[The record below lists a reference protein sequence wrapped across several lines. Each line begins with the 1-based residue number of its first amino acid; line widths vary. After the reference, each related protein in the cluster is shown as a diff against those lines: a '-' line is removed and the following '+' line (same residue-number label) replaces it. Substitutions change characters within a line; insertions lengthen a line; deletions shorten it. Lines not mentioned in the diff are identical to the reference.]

1 MYSDS
6 NSATITLTV
15 SLKAGSAPAQPMSTT
30 FDQQGGSIGRRDE
43 NDWVLPDPERFISG
57 RHALIFY
64 SENAFHLTDTS
75 SNGVF
80 INRSATALGKDNV
93 IKLEDGDTIGVGDY
107 EITVSLPKP
116 ETLAAED
123 FDNLDDPFAQMS
135 EQLAG
140 EPETVETPHVDAPAD
155 LDQPAEEPV
164 YTLDEPDPS
173 ELVVEQPSDELSPAP
188 LSQTDHTSDL
198 NAFFNQP
205 TPIPE
210 DWDLDE
216 TPAGAIPADEP
227 IPSPEILPPLD
238 DQPVSQAPFPDSQ
251 PVVKEEPAAPA
262 LSQESIPRPGLKAKQ
277 PVQQSSPPQSAPQSS
292 PPPAPQPVT
301 ATAGTTSDD
310 AGLRRALAE
319 GLGIPETYLEGI
331 SLADLL
337 SNLGSA
343 MRANVEGTMS
353 ILRARAQMKGEFRM
367 SQTMIQPVENNPL
380 KFSINTEEALR
391 HLVNPSQKSGYLPPL
406 NAIEEAHEDIE
417 AHMLAVMVGM
427 QAALQVVLQRFK
439 PEILE
444 KRLGQS
450 ALLEKLPLYR
460 HAKTWDL
467 FTELYSEIAVEAE
480 DDFHQLFGRTF
491 SQAYEEQIRR
501 LEALKHTDPHLDK
514 RF

>member
-15 SLKAGSAPAQPMSTT
+15 SLKAGSAPAQPMSAT
-30 FDQQGGSIGRRDE
+30 FDQQGGSIGRREE

-80 INRSATALGKDNV
+80 INHSASALGKDNV
-93 IKLEDGDTIGVGDY
+93 IKLEDGDTIGIGDY
-107 EITVSLPKP
+107 EITVSLPKA
-116 ETLAAED
+116 ETLATED
-123 FDNLDDPFAQMS
+123 FDNLADPFAQMS

-140 EPETVETPHVDAPAD
+140 EPEIAETPLADAPAD

-173 ELVVEQPSDELSPAP
+173 ELVVEQSADELSPAP

-198 NAFFNQP
+198 NAYFNQP

-216 TPAGAIPADEP
+216 SAADAIPADEP
-227 IPSPEILPPLD
+227 ITSPEILPPLD
-238 DQPVSQAPFPDSQ
+238 DQPASQAPFPDSQ
-251 PVVKEEPAAPA
+251 PVAKEEPVAPA
-262 LSQESIPRPGLKAKQ
+262 LAQESIPRPGLKPKQ
-277 PVQQSSPPQSAPQSS
+277 PAPQSSPPQSAPQSS
-292 PPPAPQPVT
+292 PPPATQPT
-301 ATAGTTSDD
+301 AATAGITSDD
-310 AGLRRALAE
+310 TGLRQALAE
-319 GLGIPETYLEGI
+319 GLGVPESYLEGV
-331 SLADLL
+331 SLAELL
-337 SNLGSA
+337 GNLGSA

-501 LEALKHTDPHLDK
+501 LEALKHTDPKLDK